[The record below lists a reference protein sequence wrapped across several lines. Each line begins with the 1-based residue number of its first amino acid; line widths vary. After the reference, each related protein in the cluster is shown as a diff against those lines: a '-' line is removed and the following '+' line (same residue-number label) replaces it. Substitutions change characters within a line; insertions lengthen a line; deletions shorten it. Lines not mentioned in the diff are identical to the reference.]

1 MEPTALAYVMQQ
13 HTTVTFDTVPETAKP
28 PRLFLQS
35 IFVADRPSGEQLADH
50 PRRLDAGELL
60 IQALEE
66 VGKLLMAEAE
76 EVEDRGVEIADR
88 HFVFRGVEAEVIV
101 VESEDDDPEEVSDN
115 FVARLT
121 ELAPSNDHVLGLTV
135 QVLPIP
141 ELRGSFD

>member
-1 MEPTALAYVMQQ
+1 MRQYV
-13 HTTVTFDTVPETAKP
+13 
-28 PRLFLQS
+28 
-35 IFVADRPSGEQLADH
+35 
-50 PRRLDAGELL
+50 
-60 IQALEE
+60 LEIE
-66 VGKLLMAEAE
+66 YT
-76 EVEDRGVEIADR
+76 
-88 HFVFRGVEAEVIV
+88 IV